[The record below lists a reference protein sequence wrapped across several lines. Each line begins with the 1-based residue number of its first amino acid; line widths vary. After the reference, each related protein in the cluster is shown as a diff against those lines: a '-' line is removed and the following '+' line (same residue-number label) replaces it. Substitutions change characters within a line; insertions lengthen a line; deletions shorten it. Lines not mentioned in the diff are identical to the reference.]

1 MRVDSIVTF
10 RARPI
15 LLGAPLFVASVPCNG
30 SPSPRE
36 HRARE
41 DLAFV
46 TPVPF
51 SYRSPTPI
59 STPKLLRV
67 LIVQGDAAFSAMLS
81 NALTAAGFGTEQAAS
96 RAQASSLCKDFQ
108 PDVALVDL
116 ELSDGGL
123 SLVEELSSRKRPSVP
138 TVVVTAV
145 SEEARILNALR
156 AGAVGYIFKDD
167 VGQRTVS
174 IVEEAIRGG
183 TPLSRAVARLL
194 LQSFRG
200 GPPKVS
206 ARAELTPREQGV
218 LGMLARG
225 KSYAEVGTTLGV
237 SENTVRSHVRSIY
250 EKLGASS
257 KTEAVMVGL
266 RMGLLRVD

>member
-1 MRVDSIVTF
+1 M
-10 RARPI
+10 
-15 LLGAPLFVASVPCNG
+15 
-30 SPSPRE
+30 
-36 HRARE
+36 
-41 DLAFV
+41 

-51 SYRSPTPI
+51 AFRPPTPI
-59 STPKLLRV
+59 STPKLRRV
-67 LIVQGDAAFSAMLS
+67 LVAQGDASFSALLWD
-81 NALTAAGFGTEQAAS
+81 ALTQAGFGAQQATS
-96 RAQASSLCKDFQ
+96 RAVASSLCRDFQ

-116 ELSDGGL
+116 ELPDDGL
-123 SLVEELSSRKRPSVP
+123 PLVEELSRRRPGIP

-145 SEEARILNALR
+145 SEEPRILAAIR

-167 VGQRTVS
+167 VGQRAVP

-194 LQSFRG
+194 LRTFRG
-200 GPPKVS
+200 DEPKTPI
-206 ARAELTPREQGV
+206 RTELTPREQGV

>member
-1 MRVDSIVTF
+1 
-10 RARPI
+10 
-15 LLGAPLFVASVPCNG
+15 L
-30 SPSPRE
+30 
-36 HRARE
+36 
-41 DLAFV
+41 V

-51 SYRSPTPI
+51 AYRPPTPI
-59 STPKLLRV
+59 STPRLRRV
-67 LIVQGDAAFSAMLS
+67 LVAMGDPSFAAVLWE
-81 NALTAAGFGTEQAAS
+81 ALTRAGFGAQQSTS
-96 RAQASSLCKDFQ
+96 RADASKVCGELR

-116 ELSDGGL
+116 ELPDEGL
-123 SLVEELSSRKRPSVP
+123 PLVAELAKSRPAIP

-145 SEEARILNALR
+145 SEEARILMALR
-156 AGAVGYIFKDD
+156 AGAVGYVFKDD
-167 VGQRTVS
+167 VGQRTVP

-183 TPLSRAVARLL
+183 TPLSRSVARLL
-194 LQSFRG
+194 LRTFRG
-200 GPPKVS
+200 DEPKATV
-206 ARAELTPREQGV
+206 RTELTPREQGV

-225 KSYAEVGTTLGV
+225 KSYAEVGSTLGV